1 MTLAQRKVQLDEP
14 VDADTK
20 VVVIPFAAV
29 KKGQSIRLRISETYT
44 DAARYALVDGQ
55 LMWHRSFGRPRND
68 VVLPAGWHLTT
79 SSIPAVI
86 SQEPDGRT
94 RLTFWNARPDNIDV
108 LIRARRSS

>member
-1 MTLAQRKVQLDEP
+1 M
-14 VDADTK
+14 
-20 VVVIPFAAV
+20 IPFAAV
-29 KKGQSIRLRISETYT
+29 KKGHSIRLRISETYT

-94 RLTFWNARPDNIDV
+94 RLTFWNARPDNIEV
-108 LIRARRSS
+108 LIRARPSS